1 MPTLSYRT
9 TVAFKLV
16 LVRMLP
22 PVAYQTYLDLYAA
35 RSPHIENRK
44 PVQCPTQHEP
54 LACGCL
60 GNKVCV
66 LCSRKMLSLWAA
78 VLTPRAHNLSLCDCL
93 HRYVLGCLFTLI
105 GAVLSNSACAHG
117 TEPRTG
123 PLSRT
128 SQTLLSRG
136 IAHAAFANTHGRV
149 ARCARSSLAAR
160 LCRSLTVPR
169 RCARDRVSTDS
180 DHHRAGREI

>member
-1 MPTLSYRT
+1 MNPLLFHRAIHRGSPCLPSHTGQRSLSSSSLCTY
-9 TVAFKLV
+9 
-16 LVRMLP
+16 MLP

-78 VLTPRAHNLSLCDCL
+78 VLTPRAHNLSLRDCL
-93 HRYVLGCLFTLI
+93 HRYVLGCSPSSAPSCRT
-105 GAVLSNSACAHG
+105 VLALTAPSHALGHSHA
-117 TEPRTG
+117 
-123 PLSRT
+123 PLR
-128 SQTLLSRG
+128 L
-136 IAHAAFANTHGRV
+136 
-149 ARCARSSLAAR
+149 SSLAASPTR
-160 LCRSLTVPR
+160 RSRTHTAALRVVHAALSR
-169 RCARDRVSTDS
+169 RDCV
-180 DHHRAGREI
+180 GL